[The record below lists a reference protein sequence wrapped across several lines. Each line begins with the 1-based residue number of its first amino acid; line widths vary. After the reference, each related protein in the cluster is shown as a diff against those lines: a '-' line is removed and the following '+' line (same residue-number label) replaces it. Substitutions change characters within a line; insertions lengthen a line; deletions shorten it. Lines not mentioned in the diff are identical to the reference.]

1 MIDSD
6 GACTST
12 TLVIAGLDERA
23 QSAWQTAPDIGS
35 CTAKLR
41 LPWSRRRTGR
51 MKFPGNSRWRLSLYL
66 DRLFAPIVLLR
77 HIDRRVVEQNSWH
90 GRCRYEVFPR
100 PVLAAVSAQKVDSTT
115 CAVLAV
121 HHARG
126 LGAEVCLTPFSKLDA
141 STSSPHCRV
150 QPRRG
155 SRPPK
160 TKHLAQPLEHQK
172 SRS

>member
-12 TLVIAGLDERA
+12 TRVIAGLDERA
-23 QSAWQTAPDIGS
+23 QSVWQTARNIGS

-41 LPWSRRRTGR
+41 LPWSQGHTGR
-51 MKFPGNSRWRLSLYL
+51 MNFRGNSRWSVVW
-66 DRLFAPIVLLR
+66 FAPIVLLR

-126 LGAEVCLTPFSKLDA
+126 LGTEVCLTPFSKLDA

-150 QPRRG
+150 HPRRG